1 MKGEA
6 ADSDI
11 WSLEGT
17 IIIQSLTSSWTV
29 FPFHARTGFG
39 CVITDTPLWGQ
50 ILPSCYTGTQR
61 AEKAAGSLFVVC
73 SWTAAN
79 LPSKV
84 AHSLK
89 KHRACSIPQQCH
101 DQKVSEERWE
111 GYFQGPGLWDRVY
124 EVDWRGKSAVTE
136 KISNAWMGRCGKT
149 SLRDKMWG
157 MIELLMGELSS
168 NF

>member
-1 MKGEA
+1 MLWVKGKA

-17 IIIQSLTSSWTV
+17 IIIQSLTSSWMV

-39 CVITDTPLWGQ
+39 CVITDAPLWGQ
-50 ILPSCYTGTQR
+50 ILPSCSMGTQR

-79 LPSKV
+79 PPSKV

-89 KHRACSIPQQCH
+89 KHRAHFPPPQQCH
-101 DQKVSEERWE
+101 YWKVSEERWE
-111 GYFQGPGLWDRVY
+111 GYFQCPSLWDRVY
-124 EVDWRGKSAVTE
+124 KVGWTGKSEVTE
-136 KISNAWMGRCGKT
+136 KISNA
-149 SLRDKMWG
+149 
-157 MIELLMGELSS
+157 
-168 NF
+168 